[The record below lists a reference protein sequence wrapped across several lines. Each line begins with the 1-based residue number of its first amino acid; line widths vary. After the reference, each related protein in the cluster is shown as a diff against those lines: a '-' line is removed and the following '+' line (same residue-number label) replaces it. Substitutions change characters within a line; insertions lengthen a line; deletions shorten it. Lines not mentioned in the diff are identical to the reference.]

1 MKIKPRIIR
10 GLLGLYPAG
19 WRAEYGEELA
29 ALLLS
34 RAITASTIVD
44 VVASATGERLKRDQV
59 WKICGICLFVWT
71 ACGVSLNNTAPLSN
85 EGYEWYKRLWQLGV
99 LLAACLTVSR
109 SRSAS
114 PTWAAVKAALL
125 GSLPET
131 VALMLWAAGVF
142 HPLVTRA
149 VGPYPLVESRLA
161 LFDMTFPTVPHPG
174 FDMLPIEIGLIM
186 TQACVLGFV
195 GGLLGRLISF
205 FSTRTHLC

>member
-29 ALLLS
+29 ALLLN

-59 WKICGICLFVWT
+59 WKICGICLFAWT
-71 ACGVSLNNTAPLSN
+71 AFGVLLNNTAPLSN
-85 EGYEWYKRLWQLGV
+85 ESYEWYKKLWQLGV

-109 SRSAS
+109 SRGAS

-149 VGPYPLVESRLA
+149 AGPYRLVESRLA
-161 LFDMTFPTVPHPG
+161 LFDMTFPTVPRPG
-174 FDMLPIEIGLIM
+174 FDMLPIEIGWIM
-186 TQACVLGFV
+186 AQACVLGFV

-205 FSTRTHLC
+205 FSTRIHLC